1 MTTLPTAVAAL
12 RDTLVREHRQAPG
25 LFREIARMEE
35 LLADTYRDRVPY
47 ELLQNSDDAGARSV
61 LVEDLGDGR
70 FRWGNDGRP
79 LDAADVEA
87 LCRSANS
94 TKTRGGDSIGYRG
107 IGFKSLAAI
116 AHRIDV
122 RSAGVRFAFDRT
134 AATAL
139 LGEVDAS
146 AVPLIRIPA
155 EVRPDAPVA
164 GVTFTV
170 TCRRPDTTPAPS
182 SNTAPPSASTAPPGA
197 IDPLSALFLRNVTH
211 IRTPAAT
218 GPASG
223 TGAMSRTGAAAVSTT
238 GTGTGQG
245 TPTAPRDI
253 HIERDATRVVLRVD
267 GAEAAFALLRHGAAT
282 VAVPLDARALAMTG
296 VRGRLACFLPLQ
308 DEVGLPVVISGD
320 LLTDPSRT
328 HAVTADASTRQVLAD
343 AAHAIARR
351 LCAPGDPTFE
361 RLWQLVLDG
370 EDLRSVLISGT
381 ASAGKLLVSALRE
394 EMTAHRPP
402 FAHSPLPLEPGDVR
416 ILFPGGAPQALYAVR
431 HQAAAR
437 ALKAVLGL
445 RGVDFTT
452 ALADLDPTLLSDPL
466 RARLAAH
473 LQELARTHGRK
484 LTAAESRL
492 VQEATS
498 QEEAPTTTPPPTE
511 GIRVPKAAP
520 AADNSLASVL
530 KRWRAAELAT
540 KEYLNHLGWTLRDV
554 STQNVGYDLEGTD
567 PQGQPVRVEVK
578 KVDRP
583 DARFAMTNNEM
594 SLMLTQPGGYLLAIV
609 VGDGRH
615 AQLLLLDP
623 SRTDLPK
630 ERVCRRWDWEF
641 TDWSRFA
648 KVAGGA

>member
-1 MTTLPTAVAAL
+1 MTALPTAVAAL

-94 TKTRGGDSIGYRG
+94 TKTRGADSIGYRG

-134 AATAL
+134 AAAAL

-155 EVRPDAPVA
+155 EVRPDAPIA

-182 SNTAPPSASTAPPGA
+182 SSTAPPSASTATPGA

-218 GPASG
+218 GPSSG
-223 TGAMSRTGAAAVSTT
+223 TGATSRTGTATVSTTGTGTGTETGT

-245 TPTAPRDI
+245 TPTAPQDI

-308 DEVGLPVVISGD
+308 DEVGLPVVVSGD

-343 AAHAIARR
+343 AARAIARR
-351 LCAPGDPTFE
+351 LRAPGDPTFE

-416 ILFPGGAPQALYAVR
+416 ILFPGGAPQALYAAR

-445 RGVDFTT
+445 RSVDFTT

-492 VQEATS
+492 VQEATP
-498 QEEAPTTTPPPTE
+498 QEESPTTTPPPTE
-511 GIRVPKAAP
+511 GIRVTKAAP
-520 AADNSLASVL
+520 P
-530 KRWRAAELAT
+530 RPTPWRP
-540 KEYLNHLGWTLRDV
+540 Y
-554 STQNVGYDLEGTD
+554 
-567 PQGQPVRVEVK
+567 
-578 KVDRP
+578 
-583 DARFAMTNNEM
+583 
-594 SLMLTQPGGYLLAIV
+594 
-609 VGDGRH
+609 
-615 AQLLLLDP
+615 
-623 SRTDLPK
+623 
-630 ERVCRRWDWEF
+630 
-641 TDWSRFA
+641 
-648 KVAGGA
+648 

>member
-1 MTTLPTAVAAL
+1 MTALPTAVAAL

-25 LFREIARMEE
+25 LFREIARMEG

-47 ELLQNSDDAGARSV
+47 ELLQNSDDAGARTV

-70 FRWGNDGRP
+70 FRWANDGRP

-122 RSAGVRFAFDRT
+122 QSAGVRFAFDR
-134 AATAL
+134 AAAAAL
-139 LGEVDAS
+139 LGEADAS
-146 AVPLIRIPA
+146 AVPLIRIPT
-155 EVRPDAPVA
+155 EVHADAPVA

-170 TCRRPDTTPAPS
+170 TCGRRPGDPPTPSGGAATPPASTGAPS
-182 SNTAPPSASTAPPGA
+182 GSTASPGA
-197 IDPLSALFLRNVTH
+197 IDPLSALFLRNVTRV
-211 IRTPAAT
+211 RTPATT

-223 TGAMSRTGAAAVSTT
+223 TGAGSAGA
-238 GTGTGQG
+238 GQG
-245 TPTAPRDI
+245 APAAPQDI
-253 HIERDATRVVLRVD
+253 HIERDAARVVLRVD
-267 GAEAAFALLRHGAAT
+267 GAEAAFALLRHGTAT

-308 DEVGLPVVISGD
+308 DEVGLPVIVSGD

-351 LCAPGDPTFE
+351 LRTPGDPTFE

-370 EDLRSVLISGT
+370 EDLRGVLISGT

-402 FAHSPLPLEPGDVR
+402 FAHSPLPLEPPDVR
-416 ILFPGGAPQALYAVR
+416 VIFPDGAPQALYASH
-431 HQAAAR
+431 HQSAAR

-445 RGVDFTT
+445 RSVDFTAT
-452 ALADLDPTLLSDPL
+452 LADLDPTLLSDPL

-473 LQELARTHGRK
+473 FQELARTHGRR
-484 LTAAESRL
+484 LTETESRL
-492 VQEATS
+492 VQEAS
-498 QEEAPTTTPPPTE
+498 PREESPTAPPPTVPPPTE
-511 GIRVPKAAP
+511 EIRVTKAAP

-554 STQNVGYDLEGTD
+554 SAQNVGYDLEGTD
-567 PQGQPVRVEVK
+567 PRGEPVRVEVK

-623 SRTDLPK
+623 SQADLPK

-648 KVAGGA
+648 RVAG